1 MLDINNDVPE
11 MEIRE
16 PMRSARAARIGGGV
30 ALTTAVMEGGTD
42 RITF

>member
-1 MLDINNDVPE
+1 MPDINNDVPE

-30 ALTTAVMEGGTD
+30 ALTTAAMEGGTD